1 MLCGSSTPVLPLLL
15 PALCFGNLIFQMGR
29 LAFCWALPQ
38 KSQGGQ
44 RARRATPSPLL
55 ASGAWLPRWGL
66 ALARTSPP
74 PAAPPWLPPFRAAQ
88 WGGCAGHPSS
98 RLDSLGGRAFPQV
111 PNTCL
116 KSPSPFLL
124 CSALS
129 ILWQPVALIKSS
141 LKYLE
146 GADQKT
152 ITKNN

>member
-74 PAAPPWLPPFRAAQ
+74 PPPPLPGCPPSGQHSGEGAPVIPPPA
-88 WGGCAGHPSS
+88 WIPSEGEH
-98 RLDSLGGRAFPQV
+98 SL
-111 PNTCL
+111 
-116 KSPSPFLL
+116 KFLTL
-124 CSALS
+124 ALS
-129 ILWQPVALIKSS
+129 HLPLSFFVQHFQSFGNQLPL
-141 LKYLE
+141 LNPL
-146 GADQKT
+146 
-152 ITKNN
+152 